1 MRLLRYLYYL
11 ILWLGLTLVLF
22 VTVLF
27 VRLPS
32 VDELRDVRYQQPL
45 RILTSEG
52 ELISQIGTIK
62 RTPIH
67 YADVP
72 EPLIN
77 ALLAAEDSRFFQHL
91 GLDPRGLARAIL
103 QLVTRSDTQ
112 TGASTITMQVARN
125 YYLTRE
131 RTILRKLNEI
141 LMALKM
147 ERVLTKEEIF
157 SLYINKIFLGFKSY
171 GMAAAAQTYYNKDLA
186 ELTIAQYAMLAAL
199 PKAPSA
205 GNPVSNPKRA
215 KERRD
220 WILSRMASLGYISR
234 GQYLSA
240 LEEPLTA
247 APYDYTTAVE
257 ANYLAETARL
267 ALLENPHFY
276 GIADEEEIY
285 TAGYSVI
292 TTVRKDLQQYAN
304 AAVRAGLLAYDRRH
318 GWRGSEH
325 RFAQLTD
332 TQAFQPDNPAYTAAL
347 KELAKISSYDGS
359 LEPAIVREVKEQ
371 SIVVV
376 LADRT
381 QLTLDWDALKWA
393 APYISV
399 SEVGP
404 PPKTANEIVAVGD
417 LIRITPS
424 GKRFVLA
431 QSPTAEGA
439 LIAVDPRDGRITA
452 MVGGYHYQRTKFNRA
467 VQARR
472 QLGSAIKPF
481 IYAHAFD
488 TGYTGADI
496 YRDAPLVGRSQNN
509 LVWRPS
515 NVGAQFLGYIPLRQ
529 GLYRSRNLVSVRLLG
544 DLGIRT
550 TRTFL
555 TNFGL
560 PKKHLANDLALALGS
575 AEVTPYEVVR
585 AYSVFANGGYLITP
599 YVIESVVSHDG
610 TVLYQ
615 AAPEQVLSLAAD
627 QRALDTE
634 GCKICAKKELIAV
647 LSKSEREALGCGKC
661 QVARQAR
668 PAARILNYTTHYQ
681 IHSVLKDVIQHGTA
695 RRALVLERTDL
706 AGKTG
711 TTQEYVDAWFAGYHP
726 HLAAVSWVGFDKPS
740 SLGPNE
746 YGGVAS
752 LPIWIDFMRQALKG
766 VPQRDF
772 TKPEELVPF
781 QVDDPVSETANA
793 NFEEYVPANHLN
805 DFLQRASENAGLVNY
820 HYTFPEGEAAEAA
833 ARFINTTQKEETDRA
848 LKELF

>member
-1 MRLLRYLYYL
+1 M
-11 ILWLGLTLVLF
+11 GLTLGLFVVVLF
-22 VTVLF
+22 L
-27 VRLPS
+27 RLPD

-52 ELISQIGTIK
+52 ELISQIGSIK
-62 RTPIH
+62 RTPINFE
-67 YADVP
+67 DVP
-72 EPLIN
+72 EPLIS
-77 ALLAAEDSRFFQHL
+77 ALLAAEDSRFFRHL
-91 GLDPRGLARAIL
+91 GLDMRGLARAVL

-157 SLYINKIFLGFKSY
+157 SLYINKIFLGFNSY
-171 GMAAAAQTYYNKDLA
+171 GMAAAARTYYNRDLA
-186 ELTIAQYAMLAAL
+186 ELSIAQYAMLAAL

-205 GNPVSNPKRA
+205 LNPVSNPKRA

-220 WILSRMASLGYISR
+220 WILSRMASLGYIAR

-240 LEEPLTA
+240 VEEPLTA
-247 APYDYTTAVE
+247 SPYDYTTAVE

-267 ALLENPHFY
+267 TLLQDPPLY
-276 GIADEEEIY
+276 GIEDKEEIY
-285 TAGYSVI
+285 TAGYSVY

-318 GWRGSEH
+318 GWRGREH
-325 RFAQLTD
+325 QFEQLTVRR
-332 TQAFQPDNPAYTAAL
+332 AFTPDNPAYVEAL

-359 LEPAIVREVKEQ
+359 LEPAIVREVKER

-376 LADRT
+376 LADQT
-381 QLTLDWDALKWA
+381 EIVLDWDGLKWA
-393 APYISV
+393 APYL
-399 SEVGP
+399 SESARGAQ
-404 PPKTANEIVAVGD
+404 PKTADEIVAIGD
-417 LIRITPS
+417 LVRITPR
-424 GKRFVLA
+424 GKRFALA
-431 QSPTAEGA
+431 QSPSAEGA
-439 LIAVDPRDGRITA
+439 LIAVDPRNGRITA

-467 VQARR
+467 IQARR

-496 YRDAPLVGRSQNN
+496 YRDAPLVGSSQNN

-515 NVGAQFLGYIPLRQ
+515 NAGDQFLGYIPLRQ

-544 DLGIRT
+544 DLGIRP
-550 TRTFL
+550 TRSFL

-560 PKKHLANDLALALGS
+560 PKKHLANDLSLALGS

-599 YVIESVVSHDG
+599 YVIERVVSHDG
-610 TVLYQ
+610 TILYQ
-615 AAPEQVLSLAAD
+615 AEPEQARPSYTNKVAS
-627 QRALDTE
+627 DTKS
-634 GCKICAKKELIAV
+634 CRICAKKELVEV
-647 LSKSEREALGCGKC
+647 LSKSELEVLGCGKC
-661 QVARQAR
+661 QAGRQAR
-668 PAARILNYTTHYQ
+668 TAARVLNTTTHYQ
-681 IHSVLKDVIQHGTA
+681 IHSVLKDVIKHGTA
-695 RRALVLERTDL
+695 RSALVLGRNDL

-726 HLAAVSWVGFDKPS
+726 HLVAVSWVGFDKPS

-752 LPIWIDFMRQALKG
+752 LPIWINFMRHALKD

-772 TKPEELVPF
+772 AKPKDLVQF
-781 QVDDPVSETANA
+781 SVDDLASSKTGV
-793 NFEEYVPANHLN
+793 NFEEYVPHAYLN
-805 DFLQRASENAGLVNY
+805 
-820 HYTFPEGEAAEAA
+820 
-833 ARFINTTQKEETDRA
+833 RFFRSRE
-848 LKELF
+848 